1 MTVADLIEL
10 LKTLDQERGIWI
22 FYDYPCDA
30 FAPDR
35 FSEADKDEAEV
46 FEDEGVKEGDYVFCA
61 G

>member
-1 MTVADLIEL
+1 MKVRELIEHL
-10 LKTLDQERGIWI
+10 QTLDQERGIWI
-22 FYDYPCDA
+22 FYDYPCGA

-46 FEDEGVKEGDYVFCA
+46 FEDEGVKEGDYVFYA